1 MNKKTIVYAD
11 IVGDMLH
18 IGHVNLF
25 KNSRK
30 FGNYLIIGVCSDEL
44 VKSYKRN
51 PILNLDERAGM
62 IESIKYVDKV
72 IKSPPCPITESF
84 IKEHNIDIVVHA
96 DDMSQENLNY
106 WYAAPMKLNKFR
118 TVEYTKGISSTNII
132 TRIKTRILDGT
143 L

>member
-1 MNKKTIVYAD
+1 
-11 IVGDMLH
+11 
-18 IGHVNLF
+18 
-25 KNSRK
+25 
-30 FGNYLIIGVCSDEL
+30 
-44 VKSYKRN
+44 
-51 PILNLDERAGM
+51 M

-132 TRIKTRILDGT
+132 TRIKNRILDGT